1 MRKTILVPTDFSVE
15 SLHVLKNVLSNSKE
29 GEIFNVILLHGVHL
43 NDSIT
48 DLMFFSKGKMLRS
61 LTNPE
66 FEEACAIL
74 KNKFDSKVNS
84 IRKDLFTGFTQATF
98 DNYVEANRIDEI
110 CISDNY
116 NLTFKGKG
124 SYDIAPFIKNSKVTV
139 KAIALETSSSL
150 PERGRTAEIFYNGV
164 HTH

>member
-15 SLHVLKNVLSNSKE
+15 SLHVLKNVLSDSNE
-29 GEIFNVILLHGVHL
+29 GDSFNVILLHGIYL

-48 DLMFFSKGKMLRS
+48 DLMFFSERKMLKS
-61 LTNPE
+61 LTNAE
-66 FEEACAIL
+66 FEDACLII

-116 NLTFKGKG
+116 SLVFNGKS
-124 SYDIAPFIKNSKVTV
+124 SYDLGPFIKNSKVSV
-139 KAIALETSSSL
+139 KAVPYQPQTAL
-150 PERGRTAEIFYNGV
+150 PERGRVAEIFYNGV
-164 HTH
+164 HTQ